1 MKYCTQCG
9 SEYREGVTR
18 CADCG
23 GTELVTAA
31 QMHQRGLLLPRELD
45 ERRFVV
51 AGTAEDPLTSERFEQ
66 VLQNAQIPVFP
77 RARRGGTVDNLSTP
91 EAPWWEI
98 LVPEELLA
106 KAAELIRQERSR
118 IESGAEEAGRAAEE
132 EEQEEEEADRLTS
145 KPREQPPRRG

>member
-1 MKYCTQCG
+1 
-9 SEYREGVTR
+9 
-18 CADCG
+18 
-23 GTELVTAA
+23 
-31 QMHQRGLLLPRELD
+31 MHQRGLLLPNELD

-51 AGTAEDPLTSERFEQ
+51 AGTAEDPLTSERLEQ

-77 RARRGGTVDNLSTP
+77 RARRGGTMDNLSTP

>member
-1 MKYCTQCG
+1 
-9 SEYREGVTR
+9 
-18 CADCG
+18 
-23 GTELVTAA
+23 
-31 QMHQRGLLLPRELD
+31 MHQRGLLLPRELD

-98 LVPEELLA
+98 LVPEDLLA
-106 KAAELIRQERSR
+106 KAAELIRQERAR

-132 EEQEEEEADRLTS
+132 EEQEGEEAERLAS
-145 KPREQPPRRG
+145 KAREQPPRRG

>member
-1 MKYCTQCG
+1 MI
-9 SEYREGVTR
+9 
-18 CADCG
+18 
-23 GTELVTAA
+23 TAA

-51 AGTAEDPLTSERFEQ
+51 AGTAEDPLTSERLEQ

-98 LVPEELLA
+98 LVPEDRLA
-106 KAAELIRQERSR
+106 KAAELIRQERAR
-118 IESGAEEAGRAAEE
+118 IESEAEEAGRAAEE
-132 EEQEEEEADRLTS
+132 EEKEGEEAERLAS